1 MEDYLNE
8 RKQQLDRVHKIMSEV
23 HGIAKDMGVEVTTQG
38 KKIEEINKEME
49 VAQVNVSAGKE
60 QLEIKKASTLR
71 GNKWLLLILG
81 GVGIVLLVFIFILI
95 SITVGSYIW
104 FRVRFEKIDIGE
116 NPAINDEDDDDDDDD
131 E

>member
-1 MEDYLNE
+1 
-8 RKQQLDRVHKIMSEV
+8 MSEV

-95 SITVGSYIW
+95 WPIGIVVTIYFYIHS
-104 FRVRFEKIDIGE
+104 FIKK
-116 NPAINDEDDDDDDDD
+116 N
-131 E
+131 